1 MRIHIAGDKERLVCR
16 SRHLPDDR
24 QGKHPVFLGQR
35 KVRTAIN
42 ILFKFY
48 DKQRTGFFPSRQGQI
63 TIAKRL
69 LLAQH
74 ADTIFPAI
82 VINCRGIH
90 MMHQGE
96 SGNFPQDVFSS
107 TTACHTVDLLYCHD
121 IGTNFIDHCRRTPK
135 VGHIVHSSTVTDVIT
150 HNAQSII
157 LALASLLRVDF
168 SQWQQHH
175 QCRRQPNRLFHFIAG
190 FID

>member
-1 MRIHIAGDKERLVCR
+1 MCIHIAGYKERLVCR

-74 ADTIFPAI
+74 ADTIFPSI

-96 SGNFPQDVFSS
+96 SGNFPQDVFPPLRPVTLSISCTATTSGQTLLITAAVRRKSVTSS
-107 TTACHTVDLLYCHD
+107 IPL
-121 IGTNFIDHCRRTPK
+121 P
-135 VGHIVHSSTVTDVIT
+135 
-150 HNAQSII
+150 
-157 LALASLLRVDF
+157 LRM
-168 SQWQQHH
+168 
-175 QCRRQPNRLFHFIAG
+175 L
-190 FID
+190 